1 MTETAAPAEGSG
13 PTTAPAAA
21 GPSGLTADQVAERV
35 ADGRVNTAPDAH
47 SRGLGD
53 IVRANTFTWF
63 NGLIGSLWIVMLL
76 VAPIQDSLF
85 GFVIVANTGIG
96 IVQEYRAART
106 LAKLAVLGAARPVV
120 RRDGGDQEIS
130 ASEIVV
136 DDLIVLSAGDQ
147 LVVDGEI
154 VACQGL
160 EVDESLLT
168 GEADPVDKAVGDAA
182 MSGSFAVAG
191 SGIYRATRVGRESFA
206 GGLTEEARS
215 FHLTNSELR
224 DAING
229 FIRLV
234 SYLLIPVGLLLL
246 WSQLGRAGLP
256 FDEAVRGTIIGIVT
270 MVPEGLVLLTSI
282 AMAVA
287 VVRLAQRKVLVQDMP
302 AVEVLARVD
311 TICVDKTGTLTEPG
325 MSVRDVVRL
334 DGADE
339 VDVAAVLGALGASE
353 PSPNPT
359 LQAVAD
365 AFAPPGWPVVDTV
378 PFSSARKWAAASF
391 GDRGTWL
398 LGAPEILAGDAADV
412 RDRADAAAADGARVL
427 LLARAQGQPS
437 AAGGPGP
444 LTAVALVTIS
454 QRLRSDA
461 AETVA
466 YFLSQDVTVKVISGD
481 NAATVAAIAAQ
492 AGVPGAD
499 HPVDARTMPADLDAL
514 AAVVTDSSVFGRV
527 TPTQKQEMVKAL
539 HTRSS
544 TVAMTG
550 DGVNDVL
557 ALKSADLGIAMGSGS
572 DATRAVAQLVL
583 LDNRWSVMPSV
594 VAEGRRVLG
603 NIERVSDV
611 FLTKTVYAII
621 VSLTTAVFASVF
633 PFLPRHLSLI
643 AALTIGIPGF
653 FLALMPNTERFRPG
667 FLRRVLLFAVPSG
680 VICAAAALA
689 TYGLSRAVSASVP
702 QAQSAAAVT
711 LFIVSTGVLLQSA
724 RPLNAIRVGIVALM
738 VAMFVGVLVIP
749 WFSDFFLVEVGADAW
764 SALAIGV
771 GLAGA
776 VVVWVAALVT
786 DRWRRPPATSGAG
799 SR

>member
-1 MTETAAPAEGSG
+1 MSTES
-13 PTTAPAAA
+13 PTQLV
-21 GPSGLTADQVAERV
+21 GLTAAEVAERV
-35 ADGRVNTAPDAH
+35 AAGQVNVAPDAR
-47 SRGLGD
+47 SRSLGD

-63 NGLIGSLWIVMLL
+63 NGLIGSLWVVMLI

-96 IVQEYRAART
+96 IFQEYRAART
-106 LAKLAVLGAARPVV
+106 LAKLAVLGEARPVV
-120 RRDGGDQEIS
+120 RRDGVDVEVS
-130 ASEIVV
+130 SSEIVV
-136 DDLIVLSAGDQ
+136 DDLVVLSTGDQ

-160 EVDESLLT
+160 EIDESLLT
-168 GEADPVDKAVGDAA
+168 GEADPVDKSVGDAA

-191 SGIYRATRVGRESFA
+191 SGVYRATRVGRDSFA

-234 SYLLIPVGLLLL
+234 SYLLVPVGLLLL
-246 WSQLGRAGLP
+246 WSQWGRAGLP
-256 FDEAVRGTIIGIVT
+256 VDEAIRGTIIGIVT

-287 VVRLAQRKVLVQDMP
+287 VIRLAAKRVLVQDMP

-325 MSVRDVVRL
+325 MSVQEVEPL
-334 DGADE
+334 AAADG
-339 VDVAAVLGALGASE
+339 VDVEAALGALGASE

-365 AFAPPGWPVVDTV
+365 RFPAPAWTQVDGV
-378 PFSSARKWAAASF
+378 PFSSARKWSAASF
-391 GDRGTWL
+391 GEQGTWL
-398 LGAPEILAGDAADV
+398 LGAPEILASDEPAV
-412 RDRADAAAADGARVL
+412 RDRAEAVAAGGARVL
-427 LLARAQGQPS
+427 LLARADGQPS
-437 AAGGPGP
+437 AESGPGP
-444 LTAVALVTIS
+444 LTPVALVTIN
-454 QRLRSDA
+454 QQLRSDA

-481 NAATVAAIAAQ
+481 NAATVGAIATQ

-499 HPVDARTMPADLDAL
+499 VPVDARTMPSDLDEL
-514 AAVVTDSSVFGRV
+514 ADVVTGSSVFGRV

-539 HTRSS
+539 HTRDS

-583 LDNRWSVMPSV
+583 LDNKWSVMPSV

-611 FLTKTVYAII
+611 FLTKTIYAII
-621 VSLTTAVFASVF
+621 VALTTAIFASVF

-680 VICAAAALA
+680 VICAAASLT

-702 QAQSAAAVT
+702 DAQSAATVT
-711 LFIVSTGVLLQSA
+711 LFIVSTGVLMQSA
-724 RPLNAIRVGIVALM
+724 RPLNAIRIGIVALM
-738 VAMFVGVLVIP
+738 VAMFVGVLAIP
-749 WFSDFFLVEVGADAW
+749 WLSNFFLVSVGPNTW
-764 SALAIGV
+764 SLIAIVV
-771 GLAGA
+771 GLVGG
-776 VVVWVAALVT
+776 VLVWIAALIT
-786 DRWRRPPATSGAG
+786 DRWRRP
-799 SR
+799 